1 LNTQPLIPSCR
12 YTSTVVYVIAL
23 GIVLALSV
31 FCFLYPTR
39 KISDLVNIAA
49 TLNHASRRNYLVRA
63 LAYLTREL
71 ILDDG
76 FARRP
81 RKETTL
87 AMQYM
92 INVGLGFR
100 V

>member
-1 LNTQPLIPSCR
+1 M
-12 YTSTVVYVIAL
+12 IAL

-92 INVGLGFR
+92 INVGSLGLVPSLR
-100 V
+100 VEGLYD